1 MTFAPTAPIDL
12 DLRLALEQDGPE
24 RAARR
29 LLALHPVEIAEAL
42 ESLEAEDRFDVV
54 RYLPAHVTARVLMH
68 ADAAFRE
75 GLLAHLPPEGVAALL
90 ERLPMDDAA
99 ELIAQL
105 PEEKAESVRAY
116 LPAEERDQLQSLQD
130 YPASS
135 VGRLMVRRIPRL
147 LPFLTAGEALERLRQ
162 VNVELET
169 MNDIYIV
176 DERGRLIGVTGL
188 RELVMAEPAR
198 PLRELMQTRLVM
210 VTPETDREV
219 AANLISRYNFLALP
233 VVDGTTRLLGIVT
246 VDDLIDVLIQEGTED
261 VLRMGGIGG
270 HEDATEATPYWAGRI
285 TAVVKK
291 RITWLLMLFVAG
303 TLTTSVLHYFGEEI
317 GKFTALAFFVPLLI
331 GTGGNAGSQTVMTV
345 VRGLALGEIRLA
357 DTFRVLWRELT
368 TGLLLG
374 LLLGVVAFTGA
385 LLWKGS
391 LPLALTVGLTIVAVC
406 AWANTV
412 GSMVPLVAQRLRIDP
427 TVVSAPFIT
436 TLVDATGLVI
446 YCVIAKTLLGL

>member
-1 MTFAPTAPIDL
+1 MTFAPTAPDDL
-12 DLRLALEQDGPE
+12 DLRLVLEQDGPE

-42 ESLEAEDRFDVV
+42 EALDAEDRFDVV
-54 RYLPAHVTARVLMH
+54 RYLPNQATARVLMH

-75 GLLAHLPPEGVAALL
+75 GLLARLPPEGVAALL

-99 ELIAQL
+99 ALIDQL
-105 PEEKAESVRAY
+105 PEEKAEAVRAY
-116 LPAEERDQLQSLQD
+116 LPEEERDQLQSLRD
-130 YPASS
+130 YPPQS

-147 LPFLTAGEALERLRQ
+147 LPFLTAGETLERLRQ
-162 VNVELET
+162 VNAELET
-169 MNDIYIV
+169 MNDVYIV
-176 DERGRLIGVTGL
+176 DERGRLVGVTGL
-188 RELVMAEPAR
+188 RELVLADPAR

-233 VVDGTTRLLGIVT
+233 VVDGNTRLLGIVT

-261 VLRMGGIGG
+261 VLRMGGVGG
-270 HEDATEATPYWAGRI
+270 HEDAMESTPYWAGRI

-291 RITWLLMLFVAG
+291 RITWLALLFVAE
-303 TLTTSVLHYFGEEI
+303 TLTGSVLRHFQGELERVV
-317 GKFTALAFFVPLLI
+317 ALSFFVPLLI

-357 DTFRVLWRELT
+357 DTLRVLWREMT
-368 TGLLLG
+368 TGVLLG
-374 LLLGVVAFTGA
+374 LLLGVVAFSRA
-385 LLWKGS
+385 LLWGAK
-391 LPLALTVGLTIVAVC
+391 LPLAFTVAITIVAVC
-406 AWANTV
+406 TWANTV
-412 GSMVPLVAQRLRIDP
+412 GSLVPLVAQRLRIDP

-446 YCVIAKTLLGL
+446 YFVIAKMLLGL